1 MVDMH
6 APNEEEDFIS
16 TKEFGWTD
24 SSSSELSLE
33 DLDRELNQ
41 DIFEDP
47 KTPIAKH
54 DLIIDAVPMEIEH
67 HRQFWYHCALGFI
80 LDYRRFTVHHLQQT
94 LNNAWRL
101 KDRVTMVGREAYF
114 YVLHFESQEDLLHVC
129 EKGHWSVEGAFLIEE
144 KWRPNLVL
152 DSLGLNKINI
162 WV

>member
-54 DLIIDAVPMEIEH
+54 DLIIHAVPM
-67 HRQFWYHCALGFI
+67 
-80 LDYRRFTVHHLQQT
+80 
-94 LNNAWRL
+94 
-101 KDRVTMVGREAYF
+101 
-114 YVLHFESQEDLLHVC
+114 
-129 EKGHWSVEGAFLIEE
+129 
-144 KWRPNLVL
+144 
-152 DSLGLNKINI
+152 
-162 WV
+162 

>member
-47 KTPIAKH
+47 KTP
-54 DLIIDAVPMEIEH
+54 
-67 HRQFWYHCALGFI
+67 HRKTRPYHRCSPHGN
-80 LDYRRFTVHHLQQT
+80 RT
-94 LNNAWRL
+94 
-101 KDRVTMVGREAYF
+101 
-114 YVLHFESQEDLLHVC
+114 S
-129 EKGHWSVEGAFLIEE
+129 
-144 KWRPNLVL
+144 
-152 DSLGLNKINI
+152 
-162 WV
+162 